1 MRIQLDKNK
10 FDAALSNRLE
20 DRNKAE
26 QYYKG
31 ILTDVTPA
39 KIVGTA
45 KSKYIR
51 ENYSL
56 EDRDYFFT
64 AFDNVEIGAQ
74 VAFDKKDYL
83 VIEGLRI
90 NYCEFK
96 SCQIQNIR
104 FVKCSFVGCT
114 FVKSFFNRVCFESCF
129 FSIPFTED
137 GMMRPEDIRYAP
149 TVFTDCYFI
158 ADFSNCDLDYACFQ
172 KNNLI
177 SSCFSFCKM
186 DQALF
191 ALCSFSNVTIKDCK
205 MQGLIVN
212 DADVMEIVFS
222 DELGSIVNEETFIDP
237 YIHTSNSRGEIR
249 TASNLLVENYAEM
262 LLRKA
267 KTLRAVANLFEGNNY
282 SNLGGEYY
290 YHSKLIE
297 RKSLPLGKRIF
308 SNCVWVIC
316 GYGERPINTLICI
329 AVSIILFA
337 IAYLFTGFQIGQ
349 EIISLSKL
357 IESNVEVMEL
367 AKAFGHSMF
376 FSVTTFSTV
385 GYGNYVPIGAMSLII
400 SGVQML
406 VGVSL
411 TALWTGCIFRK
422 ITR

>member
-10 FDAALSNRLE
+10 FNAALSNRLE

-39 KIVGTA
+39 KIEGTA

-64 AFDNVEIGAQ
+64 EFDNVEIGAQ
-74 VAFDKKDYL
+74 VAVDKKDYL

-158 ADFSNCDLDYACFQ
+158 ADFGRFSYGNMLCNVFFRSEGTSRADLFNIKLYRSRFG
-172 KNNLI
+172 NY
-177 SSCFSFCKM
+177 FCEY
-186 DQALF
+186 LF
-191 ALCSFSNVTIKDCK
+191 A
-205 MQGLIVN
+205 
-212 DADVMEIVFS
+212 
-222 DELGSIVNEETFIDP
+222 
-237 YIHTSNSRGEIR
+237 
-249 TASNLLVENYAEM
+249 
-262 LLRKA
+262 
-267 KTLRAVANLFEGNNY
+267 
-282 SNLGGEYY
+282 
-290 YHSKLIE
+290 
-297 RKSLPLGKRIF
+297 RKSLGLRNGRRRVDFRI
-308 SNCVWVIC
+308 N
-316 GYGERPINTLICI
+316 
-329 AVSIILFA
+329 A
-337 IAYLFTGFQIGQ
+337 GQ
-349 EIISLSKL
+349 
-357 IESNVEVMEL
+357 
-367 AKAFGHSMF
+367 
-376 FSVTTFSTV
+376 
-385 GYGNYVPIGAMSLII
+385 
-400 SGVQML
+400 
-406 VGVSL
+406 
-411 TALWTGCIFRK
+411 
-422 ITR
+422 